1 MQNILW
7 GGELCQSGNPTY
19 STEFDSNN
27 LQCNLRPGYGGGGS
41 PDRAGGQSGHNNTDS
56 ACKIFYG
63 AGGGGA
69 PSGKSGSQATLNDA
83 RFVATAPTAAS
94 VARGG
99 NGAGIKFTDTDG
111 TTIAAT
117 GGRGGE
123 TQSWTCGGHT
133 VYSYG
138 GGGGGATCWVMNEN
152 SSVTCNSGTDGGS
165 GSTGTSDTSY
175 VKIYRL

>member
-1 MQNILW
+1 M
-7 GGELCQSGNPTY
+7 
-19 STEFDSNN
+19 
-27 LQCNLRPGYGGGGS
+27 RPRYGGGGS
-41 PDRAGGQSGHNNTDS
+41 PDRADASSGYNSSDS

-63 AGGGGA
+63 ASGGGA
-69 PSGKSGSQATLNDA
+69 PSGKSGSQATFSDT
-83 RFVATAPTAAS
+83 RFVATTPTTAS

-99 NGAGIKFTDTDG
+99 NGASIKFTDADG
-111 TTIAAT
+111 TTITAT

-138 GGGGGATCWVMNEN
+138 GGGGGAACWVMNEDG
-152 SSVTCNSGTDGGS
+152 SVTCNSGTDGGS
-165 GSTGTSDTSY
+165 GSAGTSDTSY